1 MFSVCS
7 PHVAAKLVGVQ
18 ADRRKHGIRDIDTES
33 SRFTHHIEP
42 LIGRLRIQEL
52 TSDNLEDL
60 VTQLENKIAANTIK
74 FKTANNVWAI
84 ASKMFGH
91 AKSSRRR
98 DLRVRTDTPAA
109 DVRGPDPSLHV
120 KRRKSYLYPTEF
132 LQLSSENVPVRW
144 ARIYALAIYTYGRA
158 GEQAALILARQADL
172 GWGAKVVDQLSR
184 DLPHEFPDMKGFSP
198 RNLKYMRAFAEA
210 WPDQAFVQEVLA
222 QITWYHNVALLEKVG
237 SRKQQ
242 LFYAHKAIEAGWSR
256 NVLVAQIDSKLYERQ
271 GKAVTNF
278 ERALPAPD
286 SDLARQTLK
295 DPYVFDFLGLE
306 EAAQEREIEL
316 AMMQHIRDTLVEM
329 GVGFAF
335 VGRQVRLEVG
345 GEEFFPDL
353 LFYHLR
359 LRCYVVVELKAG
371 EFRPEHAGKLN
382 FYLTAV
388 DETVRDKDKDGPT
401 IGLLL
406 CRSKNQV
413 VAEYALRDIQKPIG
427 IADVQL
433 TRLLP
438 DSLQNTLPTV
448 EALEAELADL
458 PAREKEAGPDGSM
471 GARCGGGEDEQG

>member
-1 MFSVCS
+1 M
-7 PHVAAKLVGVQ
+7 
-18 ADRRKHGIRDIDTES
+18 RRKRMTSSSITPGYPAFLES
-33 SRFTHHIEP
+33 LKQRVRAARVRAALSVNREMV
-42 LIGRLRIQEL
+42 LLYWDIGR
-52 TSDNLEDL
+52 D
-60 VTQLENKIAANTIK
+60 
-74 FKTANNVWAI
+74 
-84 ASKMFGH
+84 
-91 AKSSRRR
+91 
-98 DLRVRTDTPAA
+98 
-109 DVRGPDPSLHV
+109 
-120 KRRKSYLYPTEF
+120 
-132 LQLSSENVPVRW
+132 
-144 ARIYALAIYTYGRA
+144 
-158 GEQAALILARQADL
+158 ILARQADL

-184 DLPHEFPDMKGFSP
+184 DLRHEFPDMKGFSP

-210 WPDQAFVQEVLA
+210 WPDREFVQQLA
-222 QITWYHNVALLEKVG
+222 AQLPWFHNCVILDKTANSEQ
-237 SRKQQ
+237 R
-242 LFYAHKAIEAGWSR
+242 LFYVQKAIEAGWSR

-316 AMMQHIRDTLVEM
+316 AMMRHIRDTLVEM

-458 PAREKEAGPDGSM
+458 PARENEAGPDGSM

>member
-1 MFSVCS
+1 
-7 PHVAAKLVGVQ
+7 
-18 ADRRKHGIRDIDTES
+18 
-33 SRFTHHIEP
+33 
-42 LIGRLRIQEL
+42 
-52 TSDNLEDL
+52 
-60 VTQLENKIAANTIK
+60 
-74 FKTANNVWAI
+74 
-84 ASKMFGH
+84 
-91 AKSSRRR
+91 
-98 DLRVRTDTPAA
+98 
-109 DVRGPDPSLHV
+109 
-120 KRRKSYLYPTEF
+120 
-132 LQLSSENVPVRW
+132 
-144 ARIYALAIYTYGRA
+144 
-158 GEQAALILARQADL
+158 
-172 GWGAKVVDQLSR
+172 VDQLSR
-184 DLPHEFPDMKGFSP
+184 DLRHEFPDMKGFSP
-198 RNLKYMRAFAEA
+198 RNLRYMRAFAEA
-210 WPDQAFVQEVLA
+210 WPDQAFVQQAVA
-222 QITWYHNVALLEKVG
+222 QIPWGHVVRILDKADTPSK
-237 SRKQQ
+237 RR
-242 LFYAHKAIEAGWSR
+242 FYVEKAIEAGWSR
-256 NVLVAQIDSKLYERQ
+256 DILLAQIDSKLYERQ

-278 ERALPAPD
+278 ERVLPAPD

-306 EAAQEREIEL
+306 EDAQEREIER

-427 IADVQL
+427 VADVQL

-438 DSLQNTLPTV
+438 DSLQSTLPTV

-458 PAREKEAGPDGSM
+458 PVRENDVSPCEPEES
-471 GARCGGGEDEQG
+471 